1 MKKRSMNVKQNQRGF
16 GIFLVLVFLLVG
28 CDDQGTSK
36 PVFPFEMTGQTMGT
50 SFSIKASVLPDGV
63 KTNQLNIEIKELLEL
78 VNDQMSTYRPQSEL
92 SIINNSDSV
101 EWQPV
106 SEALYSVLAEA
117 KRISDL
123 TEGAFDITVG
133 PLVNLWGFGPDPLSF
148 QAPSNEAILL
158 AMRRIGYRNLK
169 LRDEPLSIKKNH
181 SDLYLDLSAIAKG
194 YGVDQVGLLLEKL
207 GIKDYLV
214 EIGGEL
220 RLRGRKPD
228 GNAWRIAIEKPSS
241 EQRMIQKIVSIT
253 DMSVATSGD
262 YRNYFEVEGV
272 RFSHTIDPRT
282 GKSIN
287 HNLASVTVLSET
299 AMEADAWAT
308 AFMVLGAEDGLRL
321 AEQLHL
327 PVLFITKTAQ
337 GFSETSTSAYRDY
350 FKEGQ

>member
-1 MKKRSMNVKQNQRGF
+1 MNEKLNQRGF
-16 GIFLVLVFLLVG
+16 GVFLILVFLLVG
-28 CDDQGTSK
+28 CDDRGTSK
-36 PVFPFEMTGQTMGT
+36 TAFPFEMTGQTMGT

-63 KTNQLNIEIKELLEL
+63 NADQLSLDVKELLEL
-78 VNDQMSTYRPQSEL
+78 VNDQMSTYRPYSEL

-106 SEALYSVLAEA
+106 SEALFSVLAEA

-123 TEGAFDITVG
+123 TEGAFDVTVG

-148 QAPSNEAILL
+148 EAPSNDRILL
-158 AMRRIGYRNLK
+158 AMQRIGYRHLK
-169 LRDEPLSIKKNH
+169 LRTEPMSIKKNH
-181 SDLYLDLSAIAKG
+181 PDLYLDLSAIAKG
-194 YGVDQVGLLLEKL
+194 YGVDQVGLLLEKR
-207 GIKDYLV
+207 GIRDYLV

-253 DMSVATSGD
+253 DTSVATSGD
-262 YRNYFEVEGV
+262 YRNFFEAEGV

-282 GKSIN
+282 GRPIN
-287 HNLASVTVLSET
+287 HNLVSVTVLSDT

-308 AFMVLGAEDGLRL
+308 AFMVLGAEEGLRL
-321 AEQLHL
+321 AEQQHI
-327 PVLFITKTAQ
+327 PVLFINKTEQ
-337 GFSETSTSAYRDY
+337 GFTETSTSAFIDY
-350 FKEGQ
+350 FKE